1 MQTLNRKIILDLFIF
16 LTLFIYLLDVANE
29 VSLYKV
35 TRMLYVWLVVKV
47 KLFITLLHAEII
59 AESLF

>member
-16 LTLFIYLLDVANE
+16 LTLFIYLLDIANE